1 MNRKKAMLK
10 PIEVSDADREYLNSV
25 LASKN
30 KSPFLKNLIVK
41 KIVGGYCSS
50 CGAIAT
56 QKAIFNAHG
65 ATLIEK
71 YCDRCVKEMKFRS

>member
-30 KSPFLKNLIVK
+30 KSPFFKNLIVK

-56 QKAIFNAHG
+56 QKAIFNVHG
-65 ATLIEK
+65 ATLIK
-71 YCDRCVKEMKFRS
+71 NTAIDVLKK

>member
-1 MNRKKAMLK
+1 MNRKKAVLK

-30 KSPFLKNLIVK
+30 KSPFVKNLMVK

-56 QKAIFNAHG
+56 HNAIFDVHG
-65 ATLIEK
+65 AKLIEN
-71 YCDRCVKEMKFRS
+71 YNSNCVKEMKFRG